1 MMNFDE
7 DKMDKVNRCY
17 GSLDFTSIHFHI
29 SEMLTGHEQ
38 ESTERFFRSTHYSL
52 PFDWNHLQLLVTGL
66 PQNLYHSCLNW
77 SQNEAAQFFAFR
89 YKPEVDR
96 LLNLYGYSGLSIIF
110 LFDGRKHYVTLFS
123 PIAEKAQNAWKMAEA
138 INHFLQQEYNRILSF
153 APLEICNI
161 TALSQPID
169 CYDKIA
175 DQFRDTRN
183 LVKLSWFLKQSLV
196 IDEKWKNQQA
206 LQIDK
211 TLLLNEFQGLM
222 NQSLD
227 IESSKLRCGLET
239 IFNNAGK
246 TLDFSLVQDL
256 LTFCRE
262 TLSNLMITY
271 DLPGKDKL
279 DTVFRYS
286 NYPFFSQCCSSIIQT
301 VMEIIQEIT
310 RSGRRYSFLTTQII
324 HELHRSYTHSLTIE
338 QIAQRVHAAPNYCS
352 TLFKKETGQTILE
365 ALIKIRISAACQLL
379 ENNELKIKEIA
390 SACGFGTARY
400 FSEVFQHHIHQ
411 TPSQWRNHTSPIK

>member
-1 MMNFDE
+1 MKKFDE
-7 DKMDKVNRCY
+7 DKMSQVNQCY
-17 GSLDFTSIHFHI
+17 GDLDFTSIHFHI

-38 ESTERFFRSTHYSL
+38 ESTERFFQSVHYSL
-52 PFDWNHLQLLVTGL
+52 PFNWNHLQLIVTGL
-66 PQNLYHSCLNW
+66 PQNLYHSYLKW

-96 LLNLYGYSGLSIIF
+96 LLKQYGYTGLSIIF

-123 PIAEKAQNAWKMAEA
+123 PITEKAQNPWKMAQA
-138 INHFLQQEYNRILSF
+138 INLFLQQEYHRILSS
-153 APLEICNI
+153 ASLEICNI

-169 CYDKIA
+169 RYDKIA

-183 LVKLSWFLKQSLV
+183 LVKLSWFLEQSLV
-196 IDEKWKNQQA
+196 IDEKWKNQYA

-211 TLLLNEFQGLM
+211 TLFLNEFQELM
-222 NQSLD
+222 KHSLD
-227 IESSKLRCGLET
+227 MEFPQLRTALET
-239 IFNNAGK
+239 IFNNVGK

-279 DTVFRYS
+279 DSIFHYS
-286 NYPFFSQCCSSIIQT
+286 NYPFFSQCCSSVIQT
-301 VMEIIQEIT
+301 VIEIIQEIAQ
-310 RSGRRYSFLTTQII
+310 SGRRYSYLTTQII
-324 HELHRSYTHSLTIE
+324 HELHRSYANSLTIE

-365 ALIKIRISAACQLL
+365 TLIQIRLSAACRLL

-390 SACGFGTARY
+390 SA
-400 FSEVFQHHIHQ
+400 SLFQ
-411 TPSQWRNHTSPIK
+411 